1 MITKAILGYPGVGKT
16 WAVYEALKFI
26 LDRLAKLNPKISND
40 PMHHIQK
47 IGLVEY
53 HTIDNFIF
61 VGRYDGS
68 KFQGTDRLSM
78 AVAPHFAS
86 FFDSIHFDS
95 VVIAEGD
102 RINTMKFLKE
112 ALLHG
117 SLERIRCTTDSATLK
132 ARRLERDHAQ
142 PPAFLKTIQTKV
154 DKHNFDQVLD
164 SDQLLAYLKT
174 L

>member
-16 WAVYEALKFI
+16 WAIYEFMKWL
-26 LDRLAKLNPKISND
+26 LSAKGDSD
-40 PMHHIQK
+40 PMSDVWFRK
-47 IGLVEY
+47 VGLIEY
-53 HTIDNFIF
+53 HEIQGYIF

-117 SLERIRCTTDSATLK
+117 GLERIRCTTDAATLK
-132 ARRLERDHAQ
+132 ARRLERNHVQ

-154 DKHNFDQVLD
+154 DKHNFDQVLN